1 MTTDRII
8 SESVFEGSRFV
19 NDRLL
24 HRSDHVKRPYFIRSE
39 DIAFPKYN
47 EERGNLITSINI
59 IDNLDNGASAE
70 IDYGGIGYTDIT
82 ELEDSHNES
91 NTENEI
97 TNGRIHMTLKQ
108 YHCAWN
114 DSNKKEKMTKWSFG
128 SRNAKLKL
136 NTLFIN
142 VSSHYQETIKSN
154 DVITKFNVS
163 ITIDNTYSRGY
174 ITSGGILQDHISL
187 SFVFSGIT
195 SLSYQFWLYG
205 LPDDYVPRVDP
216 HTNIYNM
223 C

>member
-1 MTTDRII
+1 MLWRII
-8 SESVFEGSRFV
+8 LFIVTIVFVQSYP
-19 NDRLL
+19 
-24 HRSDHVKRPYFIRSE
+24 S
-39 DIAFPKYN
+39 
-47 EERGNLITSINI
+47 
-59 IDNLDNGASAE
+59 
-70 IDYGGIGYTDIT
+70 DIT

-114 DSNKKEKMTKWSFG
+114 DSSNSKLLTFG
-128 SRNAKLKL
+128 SKSWVFPKQDVNLVLSYPDK
-136 NTLFIN
+136 N
-142 VSSHYQETIKSN
+142 ETIKSN